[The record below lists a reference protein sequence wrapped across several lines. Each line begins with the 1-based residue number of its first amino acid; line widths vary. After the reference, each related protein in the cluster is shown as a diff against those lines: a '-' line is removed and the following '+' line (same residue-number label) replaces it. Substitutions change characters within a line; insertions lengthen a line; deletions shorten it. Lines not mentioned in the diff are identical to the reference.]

1 MSTYASTTATPLTS
15 KQLPSIINEDEQ
27 QCLSIKTSYIDR
39 ICSKTCRARKTPF
52 EQFDNFNRE
61 LSSES
66 HFLPFC
72 SNHTL
77 NHSINQT
84 YLFDNITENEC
95 RQIFNQLI
103 KLDEEAR
110 KASELFVTYMEAIDS
125 ASDEN
130 RYSIIIAD
138 CQQAY
143 RTWTCSVNIP
153 YYHRNRRIPPC
164 QTICDEVERVCPT
177 FRPSDR
183 EPLFAGQP
191 LFFCNGGIVTNS
203 NYGHRPHCFDT
214 CHLGDGSSQRHSVS
228 SSSNQSLLTKIVKEH
243 VTTPLCFEI
252 EPLLSSPTEQSL
264 FVNDSITNYTTN
276 YSTIAEAQVGDMI
289 EFKRPYYSHWAI
301 YIGNDDII
309 HLWGA
314 NDGIGESVGILGNI
328 MTIYGVQFSKAGICK
343 SKITDVTVYGGK
355 ARINNYL
362 DEKYIPLSSQLI
374 LESAEKALGE
384 IGYNVLYKN
393 CEHFATECRYGQ
405 ATSRQV
411 QVVVKF
417 AVGLAIIIAGAA
429 ILVYLSRGSSH
440 HEKEKKIKKIQ
451 TKS

>member
-264 FVNDSITNYTTN
+264 FVNDSITNYT
-276 YSTIAEAQVGDMI
+276 S
-289 EFKRPYYSHWAI
+289 
-301 YIGNDDII
+301 NDEII
-309 HLWGA
+309 HQWGA
-314 NDGIGESVGILGNI
+314 NDGIEESVGISGNK
-328 MTIYGVQFSKAGICK
+328 MTIYGIQFNKAKICK
-343 SKITDVTVYGGK
+343 SKIIDVMVLGGDV
-355 ARINNYL
+355 RINNFL
-362 DEKYIPLSSQLI
+362 DSKRKPLPIRLI
-374 LESAEKALGE
+374 LERAENALGR
-384 IGYNVLYKN
+384 IGYNLLYNN

-405 ATSRQV
+405 ATSNQV
-411 QVVVKF
+411 QV
-417 AVGLAIIIAGAA
+417 AVGSTLGLGLILTGAA
-429 ILVYLSRGSSH
+429 IFGAYLLSDSSH
-440 HEKEKKIKKIQ
+440 DEKEKKIKKIQ
-451 TKS
+451 IKS

>member
-153 YYHRNRRIPPC
+153 YYHQNRRIPPC

-264 FVNDSITNYTTN
+264 FVNDSITNYTIITQ
-276 YSTIAEAQVGDMI
+276 AQLGDMI
-289 EFKRPYYSHWAI
+289 QFKRGLYSHWAI
-301 YIGNDDII
+301 YIGNDEII
-309 HLWGA
+309 HQWGA
-314 NDGIGESVGILGNI
+314 NDGIGESVGISGNI
-328 MTIYGVQFSKAGICK
+328 MTIYGIQFNKAEICK
-343 SKITDVTVYGGK
+343 SKIIDVMVYGGNVH
-355 ARINNYL
+355 INNFL
-362 DEKYIPLSSQLI
+362 DSKRKPLPIRLI
-374 LESAEKALGE
+374 LERAENAVGR
-384 IGYNVLYKN
+384 IGYNLLYNN

-405 ATSRQV
+405 ATSNQV
-411 QVVVKF
+411 QVS
-417 AVGLAIIIAGAA
+417 VGSALGLGLILTGAA
-429 ILVYLSRGSSH
+429 VFGAYLLSDSSH
-440 HEKEKKIKKIQ
+440 DEKEKKIKKIQ
-451 TKS
+451 IKS